1 MSELKTVDQID
12 TNYSKS
18 QLYWRINKL
27 VDSGL
32 IDPPERGERNEYLL
46 NSEQTRIL
54 QKLYELEEEHDTVK
68 EAIGKLEKERIEPEV
83 EGDIRERVEQLE
95 HRTAALE
102 EKVETLENLLSA
114 QNDRLQEFRERW
126 KNQLR
131 EGAKKVK
138 DLFG

>member
-46 NSEQTRIL
+46 DSEQTGIL

-68 EAIGKLEKERIEPEV
+68 EAIGELEKGKIEPEA
-83 EGDIRERVEQLE
+83 EGDILERVEQLE

-102 EKVETLENLLSA
+102 DKVETLENLLST
-114 QNDRLQEFRERW
+114 QNDRLQEFRKRW
-126 KNQLR
+126 KNQLQ